1 MNIVVLAGG
10 LSPERDVS
18 LSSGVMAANALMECG
33 HKVVLVD
40 LFFGAEEL
48 AKDPAAAF
56 AAAKPLARRTI
67 STVAPD
73 LDAIRKERRTGLSPD
88 IGCGVVELC
97 KAADITYL
105 ALHGADGENGRL
117 QAFLDLHGIRY
128 TGSPSFG
135 CALAMHKWVT
145 KQLFFGADIPTPR
158 GLLLKKGAPVSEFP
172 LPCVVKPCCGGSS
185 IGVALPDTREELETA
200 LRDILQYGNR
210 VIVEEKIQ
218 GRELTQLV
226 LGDHYLS
233 TIEIVPPEG
242 MTFDYVAKYQS
253 GALAAQEI
261 CPAPITEAEHKL
273 IGEAALKLHRALGL
287 SVYSRTDF
295 ILDKEGRA
303 WCLEVNTLPG
313 MTPNSLI
320 PKAAAV
326 AGISYG
332 ELCEKIVL
340 LSLAEKNKR

>member
-117 QAFLDLHGIRY
+117 QAFLDLHGIR
-128 TGSPSFG
+128 
-135 CALAMHKWVT
+135 
-145 KQLFFGADIPTPR
+145 
-158 GLLLKKGAPVSEFP
+158 
-172 LPCVVKPCCGGSS
+172 
-185 IGVALPDTREELETA
+185 
-200 LRDILQYGNR
+200 
-210 VIVEEKIQ
+210 
-218 GRELTQLV
+218 
-226 LGDHYLS
+226 
-233 TIEIVPPEG
+233 
-242 MTFDYVAKYQS
+242 
-253 GALAAQEI
+253 
-261 CPAPITEAEHKL
+261 
-273 IGEAALKLHRALGL
+273 
-287 SVYSRTDF
+287 
-295 ILDKEGRA
+295 
-303 WCLEVNTLPG
+303 
-313 MTPNSLI
+313 
-320 PKAAAV
+320 
-326 AGISYG
+326 
-332 ELCEKIVL
+332 
-340 LSLAEKNKR
+340 